1 MGLAMLVPGVSGGTM
16 ILVMGLYD
24 EFIISIADVTRLR
37 WSRRGVG
44 FLALVGG
51 CAVVVIATLAGTMSR
66 IVTLHKSAM
75 FALFIGLTLGGVPM
89 LIRLL
94 KRLTLSATVGIVI
107 GLGLMIA
114 VAWTQQDP
122 VDKEA
127 VRAAVAQGRL
137 VIHHDYVRDAAA
149 GAAGMCA
156 MILPGISGAYLLLVL
171 GRYETILAAISLGK
185 DYVTTWGGEDQALE
199 FLRVLIPVSVGAL
212 SSLILASNL
221 LKWMLNRHPQP
232 TVGLLLGILVGSIVG
247 LWPFPQAA
255 PPEEYAVGAGLALA
269 GFMATYLLSRISR

>member
-122 VDKEA
+122 VD
-127 VRAAVAQGRL
+127 
-137 VIHHDYVRDAAA
+137 
-149 GAAGMCA
+149 MCA

-171 GRYETILAAISLGK
+171 GRYETILAAISLAK

-255 PPEEYAVGAGLALA
+255 PLEEYTVGAGLALA